1 MLMPAGQMLRVVAE
15 RVSVSVWEDRR
26 REQRDA
32 PELDA
37 GRGGGVPADAVG
49 AGDVAALELADLLA
63 VDEPGEGILL
73 PVDLFARP
81 RQFTLF
87 VPPNQLMGAYRVVV
101 VVAERVRQVAVRLAR
116 GLLGCLWDI
125 GASRAQAH
133 IDE

>member
-1 MLMPAGQMLRVVAE
+1 MTWWGGE
-15 RVSVSVWEDRR
+15 REGEGEGK
-26 REQRDA
+26 REGEDA

-81 RQFTLF
+81 SQFARI
-87 VPPNQLMGAYRVVV
+87 VPPT
-101 VVAERVRQVAVRLAR
+101 
-116 GLLGCLWDI
+116 
-125 GASRAQAH
+125 S
-133 IDE
+133 